1 MRINKICQQRESCMN
16 RSKSR
21 YTIGNFDIKDY
32 IKIII
37 ISNIFLTVVKIICIP
52 ILQTMY
58 LNIDDIQI
66 SIRFNF
72 KNYGAKY
79 YSSIILL
86 PFFNVSSKQTTVFSL
101 IIH

>member
-72 KNYGAKY
+72 KNFIMFVSLSEYLLFRKDKNYDDYLAK
-79 YSSIILL
+79 
-86 PFFNVSSKQTTVFSL
+86 
-101 IIH
+101 